1 MVHELHALLVSA
13 AVESPY
19 VLVGHSFGGALVQL
33 YAHAY
38 PNEVAGMVLVDAAH
52 EDLFVRI
59 PAWRKAVE
67 TGVRQFRALA
77 PLSAWGLMAL
87 SPHQIPNRGFPD
99 DAIDQYRA
107 VVATTG
113 FFDAAVAESAAFE
126 GSLSELR
133 AARALRSS
141 NLPLI
146 VISRGRWGPPVAGLS
161 DAENQQA
168 RQMWQILQAELVSLS
183 SQSTHVVADQ
193 SDHDIPIEQPH
204 LVAEAIRQVVH
215 DTHR

>member
-1 MVHELHALLVSA
+1 M
-13 AVESPY
+13 
-19 VLVGHSFGGALVQL
+19 
-33 YAHAY
+33 
-38 PNEVAGMVLVDAAH
+38 VDATH
-52 EDLFVRI
+52 EDLFARI

-67 TGVRQFRALA
+67 GGIRQFRSLALV
-77 PLSAWGLMAL
+77 SAWGLAAL
-87 SPHQIPNRGFPD
+87 SPKRIPNRGFPD

-146 VISRGRWGPPVAGLS
+146 VISRGRWGLPVAGLS
-161 DAENQQA
+161 EAENQEA
-168 RQMWQILQAELVSLS
+168 WQMWQILQAELVSLS
-183 SQSTHVVADQ
+183 SQSTHIVADQ
-193 SDHDIPIEQPH
+193 SDHDIPFEQPH

-215 DTHR
+215 ETHR